1 MILRNATVCNDF
13 FERVQKS
20 VHIDGERI
28 SGIDKEMPDEQ
39 VGIDLKGCTI
49 LPGLIDIHIH
59 GAAGADV
66 CDGTPYAIGKI
77 SGYLASRGVTTFC
90 ATTMTTSCLELE
102 HVIKNVV
109 HCMKGSPTGAR
120 IHGIHLEGPFL
131 CRDKCGVQNEEYIL
145 APDIEYFKRLNDCFP
160 GAISIVDVAPE
171 APNGI
176 SFIEEASRICPV
188 SLSHSDA
195 DYDTAREAIT
205 HGLSHVSHLFNAMS
219 PIGHR
224 NPGAVPAIFEAK
236 QVTAELI
243 CDGIHLHPAILRM
256 AFSLLGR
263 DRTIVVS
270 DSMRA
275 AGMPDGEYL
284 LGDRKVLVY
293 DKRTSYANGRLA
305 GSTTSM
311 IDELRN
317 LINMGIPWDH
327 AVRSA
332 TINPAR
338 RLGIDSETGSISN
351 GKYADITVIDSKMN
365 VVMTMVRGKIVYRAG
380 VMEQII

>member
-1 MILRNATVCNDF
+1 MILKNALVCSDS
-13 FERVQKS
+13 FEKMNAS
-20 VHIDGERI
+20 VRIDGERI
-28 SGIDKEMPDEQ
+28 SAIEKDLPSEH
-39 VGIDLKGCTI
+39 VGIDLKGYTI
-49 LPGLIDIHIH
+49 LPGLIDIHVH

-66 CDGTPYAIGKI
+66 CDGTPDAIDKI
-77 SGYLASRGVTTFC
+77 SDYLASRGVTTFC

-102 HVIKNVV
+102 HIIGNVV
-109 HCMKGSPTGAR
+109 KCMKGSKAGAR
-120 IHGIHLEGPFL
+120 IQGIHLEGPFL
-131 CRDKCGVQNEEYIL
+131 CREKCGVQNEKYIL
-145 APDIEYFKRLNDCFP
+145 SPDIDYFKRLNDCFP

-171 APNGI
+171 APNGM

-195 DYDTAREAIT
+195 DYDIAREAIK

-224 NPGAVPAIFEAK
+224 NPGAVPAVFEAK

-243 CDGIHLHPAILRM
+243 CDGVHLHPAILRM

-311 IDELRN
+311 IDELKN
-317 LINMGIPWDH
+317 LVQIGIPWEH
-327 AVRSA
+327 VIRSA

-338 RLGIDSETGSISN
+338 RLGIDSETGSIAI
-351 GKYADITVIDSKMN
+351 GKYADITVLDSEMN
-365 VVMTMVRGKIVYRAG
+365 VVMTMVRGKIVYRVGAW
-380 VMEQII
+380 EQKI

>member
-1 MILRNATVCNDF
+1 MILKNAIVCSDT
-13 FERVQKS
+13 FEKIQAC
-20 VHIDGERI
+20 VHINGERI
-28 SGIDKEMPDEQ
+28 SGIFKESPAENI
-39 VGIDLKGCTI
+39 GIDLRGCTI
-49 LPGLIDIHIH
+49 LPGLIDMHIH

-66 CDGTPYAIGKI
+66 CDATSDAIDKI

-90 ATTMTTSCLELE
+90 ATTMTSSCLELE

-109 HCMKGSPTGAR
+109 HYMKGSPTGAR

-131 CRDKCGVQNEEYIL
+131 CAGKCGVQNEKYIL

-160 GAISIVDVAPE
+160 GVISIVDVAPE
-171 APNGI
+171 GPNGM
-176 SFIEEASRICPV
+176 SFIEEASKICPV

-195 DYDTAREAIT
+195 DYDTAREAIS
-205 HGLSHVSHLFNAMS
+205 HGLSHVSHLFNAMR

-224 NPGAVPAIFEAK
+224 DPGAVLAVFDDK

-243 CDGIHLHPAILRM
+243 CDGIHLHPAIIRM
-256 AFSLLGR
+256 AFTLLGR

-275 AGMPDGEYL
+275 AGMPDGEYV
-284 LGDRKVLVY
+284 LGDREVLVY

-311 IDELRN
+311 IEELKN
-317 LINMGIPWDH
+317 LVQIGIPWDH

-338 RLGIDSETGSISN
+338 RLGVDAETGSIAC
-351 GKYADITVIDSKMN
+351 GKYADITVIDSEMN
-365 VVMTMVRGKIVYRAG
+365 VVMTMVRGKIVYRAE
-380 VMEQII
+380 VWEQRI

>member
-1 MILRNATVCNDF
+1 MFLKNALVCSDS
-13 FERVQKS
+13 FELIQAS
-20 VHIDGERI
+20 VRIEGERI
-28 SGIDKEMPDEQ
+28 SGIVEDFPTDS
-39 VGIDLKGCTI
+39 VGIDLKGYTI
-49 LPGLIDIHIH
+49 LPGLIDIHVH

-66 CDGTPYAIGKI
+66 CDGTPEAIEKI
-77 SGYLASRGVTTFC
+77 SGYLATQGVTTFC

-102 HVIKNVV
+102 HIIKNVV
-109 HCMKGSPTGAR
+109 KCMKGVPTGSR

-131 CRDKCGVQNEEYIL
+131 CREKCGVQNEQYIL
-145 APDIEYFKRLNDCFP
+145 SPDIDYFKRLNDCFP
-160 GAISIVDVAPE
+160 GVISIVDVAPE
-171 APNGI
+171 APNGM
-176 SFIEEASRICPV
+176 SFIEAAGRICPV

-195 DYDTAREAIT
+195 DYDTAKAAIS
-205 HGLSHVSHLFNAMS
+205 HGLSHASHLFNAMS
-219 PIGHR
+219 TIGHR
-224 NPGAVPAIFEAK
+224 NPGAVPAIFEAE

-311 IDELRN
+311 IEELKN
-317 LINMGIPWDH
+317 LVRIGISWDH
-327 AVRSA
+327 VIRSA

-338 RLGIDSETGSISN
+338 RLGIHAETGSITN
-351 GKYADITVIDSKMN
+351 GKYADVTVVDSEMN

-380 VMEQII
+380 VWEQKL